1 MKVRGLSLANK
12 KYDRKTPDQKQK
24 ELEEISAQALSQIEK
39 YAHSPEDLLDYA
51 NFMAK
56 FHNYSTNN
64 TALIQQQFSGANAVA
79 SFKDWKDNGYS
90 VNKGEK
96 GIKIL
101 SYTPITFFKDKN
113 GEQKTLYN
121 ASKEEKQL
129 IKNNVLKSWKVP
141 HFKLGHVFD
150 VSQTNCPPEDLPK
163 VFPNRQFNFTIEE
176 GNNGKYLQ
184 KGIEA
189 VAKELNIN
197 VRDMK
202 DSELGLHELGAA
214 KGVFAQAVDGRKEIL
229 LNSRNTDTQS
239 LATAIH
245 ELAHARL
252 HDKSQEESKFDSSTK
267 EFQAELTSYI
277 VCQHY
282 GMDTTEKAIPY
293 IAGWTQNGAKIE
305 DKHKALEGVHRTSRE
320 FIEIMDNVISTEK
333 EKDLQKNI
341 ESEVD
346 VVNPRDQFKLELQ
359 ELLNDDETMAYG
371 EENEVI
377 YKIDDITV
385 YGGFD
390 SGIRGVDHNVLIS
403 DDVSWEELIEWGTVV
418 VPETQTYI
426 SDEIINEF
434 EELGYNNLP
443 VSSNQYVGY
452 KNEAAVEEEKEVAEN
467 SGLYPLDPDEVR
479 YCDLTGEPFANSEP
493 YYYVDG
499 VVYSE
504 EAHGLIYTE
513 EEWED
518 VYNSNSDDY
527 YWTEEIYDL
536 PDTEL
541 TEVKPKNLYNDVYY
555 KYNPN
560 DQTKPEKLGTMSDIV
575 SKAYEQSEFD
585 RFSYNR
591 ELVIDLYDNRGE
603 EKEEFNQAMEHHH
616 VLKNPTLQD
625 FQRVNEKEGLDK
637 NDNLEEMVQDNI
649 EQRRQIAL
657 QRAMQR

>member
-346 VVNPRDQFKLELQ
+346 V
-359 ELLNDDETMAYG
+359 
-371 EENEVI
+371 
-377 YKIDDITV
+377 
-385 YGGFD
+385 
-390 SGIRGVDHNVLIS
+390 
-403 DDVSWEELIEWGTVV
+403 
-418 VPETQTYI
+418 
-426 SDEIINEF
+426 
-434 EELGYNNLP
+434 
-443 VSSNQYVGY
+443 
-452 KNEAAVEEEKEVAEN
+452 AVEEEKEVAEN
-467 SGLYPLDPDEVR
+467 TGLYPLDPDEVR
-479 YCDLTGEPFANSEP
+479 YCDLTGEPFADSEP

-499 VVYSE
+499 NVYSE
-504 EAHGLIYTE
+504 KAHGLIYTD
-513 EEWED
+513 EEWQNL
-518 VYNSNSDDY
+518 YNLDSDDY
-527 YWTEEIYDL
+527 YWTEAMYDF

-541 TEVKPKNLYNDVYY
+541 TEVKPKVLYNDVYY

-591 ELVIDLYDNRGE
+591 ELVSDLYANRGE
-603 EKEEFNQAMEHHH
+603 EKEEFNQSMEHHH

-625 FQRVNEKEGLDK
+625 FQRVNGKEGLDK